1 MNKVMVLNW
10 RRPSKPSTFE
20 AVQSA
25 DYLFGARIY
34 IIFGKNI
41 ILVVTKFACEK

>member
-25 DYLFGARIY
+25 DYLSGARIY
-34 IIFGKNI
+34 IIFGINI
-41 ILVVTKFACEK
+41 ISVVTKFACEK